1 MKPDLGL
8 KLVRDGVS
16 RDMDLVFYDF
26 VMFSLT
32 VLGAGHYSA
41 MVDRLYDGEWY
52 ALSLDFD
59 QSQLEAVLS
68 HAPTTVARG
77 VRRELSRDP
86 NSPRS
91 LDFAQAIRVGVRARL
106 GRLQRSQT
114 EDFVPLV
121 CQQVLPGLS
130 GAAAPR
136 APADPLIVSVQREAV
151 VRRRINEALTTLR
164 GWVETSKRPQD
175 LRGRLQ
181 LAFDGYDADRREL
194 WTIPE
199 VRDFV
204 RLLDEEFPFWFY
216 LADLQSDVLKVIA
229 LCLCRVSSPRPEAT
243 VIHQEDFAAF
253 LEQHFGAMNQLLE
266 HWQLNEVENESV
278 SQEVIEYFET
288 ARILN

>member
-1 MKPDLGL
+1 
-8 KLVRDGVS
+8 
-16 RDMDLVFYDF
+16 
-26 VMFSLT
+26 MFSLT

-59 QSQLEAVLS
+59 QGQLEAVLS
-68 HAPTTVARG
+68 HAPTTVAQD

-86 NSPRS
+86 KSPRS
-91 LDFAQAIRVGVRARL
+91 LDFAQEVRVGVRARL

-121 CQQVLPGLS
+121 CQEVLPSLS
-130 GAAAPR
+130 GAAASR
-136 APADPLIVSVQREAV
+136 AASNPLIVTVQRKDV
-151 VRRRINEALTTLR
+151 VGRRTTEALTTLR
-164 GWVETSKRPQD
+164 GWVETSKRPQE

-181 LAFDGYDADRREL
+181 LAFDGYDGDQREL
-194 WTIPE
+194 WAIPE

-216 LADLQSDVLKVIA
+216 FADLQSDVLKVLA
-229 LCLCRVSSPRPEAT
+229 FCLCRVSSPRPGAT
-243 VIHQEDFAAF
+243 AIHPEDFAAF

-266 HWQLNEVENESV
+266 HWQVNEVENERV
-278 SQEVIEYFET
+278 SQQVIEYFET
-288 ARILN
+288 ARVLN